1 MSGLDQIPRDMF
13 FKAEDLRVGPDALP
27 EAEVSTLSNKRFN
40 DHRRM
45 VEKLGQLTEAA
56 KVIRS
61 FDRTGNAEDAIGHLV
76 GTADDA
82 FKLVRNFAR
91 DVSLAGDR
99 FRTVTGGDDPSDSPT
114 FSAAAVEPSPTVPV
128 AADTRPVAAKPL
140 PQAKAAAGPIPGPGT
155 HVIHISGADAAK
167 FHPSIVGE
175 SPASTPADLAAIA
188 YRLAQTRN
196 PRSAQRSVG

>member
-27 EAEVSTLSNKRFN
+27 EAEVQLQSNKRFN

-76 GTADDA
+76 DTADDA

-91 DVSLAGDR
+91 DMSLAGDR
-99 FRTVTGGDDPSDSPT
+99 YRTITGADDASDSPT
-114 FSAAAVEPSPTVPV
+114 FSAAAVEPSPTVPA
-128 AADTRPVAAKPL
+128 AADARPVAAKPT
-140 PQAKAAAGPIPGPGT
+140 PPGK
-155 HVIHISGADAAK
+155 SGYRP
-167 FHPSIVGE
+167 HPR
-175 SPASTPADLAAIA
+175 PWRP
-188 YRLAQTRN
+188 
-196 PRSAQRSVG
+196 PRWRIRH